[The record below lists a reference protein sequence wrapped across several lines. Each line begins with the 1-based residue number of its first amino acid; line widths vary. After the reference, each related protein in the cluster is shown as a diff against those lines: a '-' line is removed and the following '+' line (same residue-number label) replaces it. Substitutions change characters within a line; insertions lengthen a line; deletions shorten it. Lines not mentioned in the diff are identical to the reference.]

1 MIDINKNKLVCHKNE
16 NLQKLYDLLMLRVKS
31 KNNNLFEEMIIIIIY
46 LFIPVFFKQ
55 FFSITY
61 KTSFIIFSILYFS
74 FSIFLHTFK
83 LLYKCYQKKKRNNK
97 QFYINQFENI

>member
-46 LFIPVFFKQ
+46 LFIPFFLNN
-55 FFSITY
+55 FF
-61 KTSFIIFSILYFS
+61 
-74 FSIFLHTFK
+74 
-83 LLYKCYQKKKRNNK
+83 NN
-97 QFYINQFENI
+97 I